1 MGTSQ
6 LTYIGKAEVGTLT
19 THSSKI
25 RKYTMFTSRSNPVLG
40 KSRETVPIGVIY
52 TSRSIPGEDDVE
64 LLEAE

>member
-1 MGTSQ
+1 M
-6 LTYIGKAEVGTLT
+6 T
-19 THSSKI
+19 TQCSKI